1 MTGFEITNKTVS
13 VDGNDVEVAN
23 KDDLVKAIQN
33 GMRSAGL
40 SKAKVF
46 IEGTEIAS
54 PASINYDTINDG
66 DEIELKPYDKAA
78 SEECGWVL

>member
-1 MTGFEITNKTVS
+1 MTGFEITTKKV
-13 VDGNDVEVAN
+13 VIDDKEVEVAN
-23 KDDLVKAIQN
+23 RDDLVKAIQS

-46 IEGTEIAS
+46 LEGTEISS
-54 PASINYDTINDG
+54 PSSIDFDTINDG

-78 SEECGWVL
+78 